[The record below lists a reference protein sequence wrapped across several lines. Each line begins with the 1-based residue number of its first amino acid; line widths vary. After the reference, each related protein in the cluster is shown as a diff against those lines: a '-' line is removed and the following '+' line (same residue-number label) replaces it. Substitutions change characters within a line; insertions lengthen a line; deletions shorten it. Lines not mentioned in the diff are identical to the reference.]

1 MKYIVPKMDEVLS
14 KMHLLNVKQE
24 FKEFGAVLELEDDE
38 IKNLKE
44 NITVIEPDYEFILRE
59 VPFTTVEGLKHLPII
74 VATIGSRVDS
84 SEISYEYELSSH
96 KWKEKNIQNQRI
108 PWICCYS
115 EANFIYASDYL
126 LGIDKLHQITQ
137 KLRRTLVIIGHVE
150 SQLPYFRYHSLTQEI
165 VNLYLETYKSIFVNS
180 VHREELYYYECQ
192 YSKKNIPN
200 EKRMVYTTKYEDEV
214 KALIKNWFRK
224 KEEVLSE
231 SKRQRSLYQDNFY
244 DRIPLNQRI
253 YVPLN
258 LLDDKDCSYYQEK
271 GLSTVCVGR
280 NYTFIYDERQKID
293 ALSEEIAH
301 HVLPTYMSP
310 ILSSSPIQKKAIKP
324 LNDYKQVAQDLKYQ
338 GENVYIGIIGTEGI
352 DYRKSYLRNESGA
365 TRVACIWEQGEG
377 SEGTY
382 YTANQINE
390 ALSLANP
397 GESVPLPEHE
407 EDETIVLQIAGG
419 KDRQYEGI
427 ATKAEFIAAKI
438 NKVPAAINKI
448 YGGVESKESVLMP
461 DILVAVHKLME
472 LAQLNNKSLV
482 IYIPYNT
489 NISAHDGTSILEE
502 ILSQLARQQGYTF
515 IIPTGEEG
523 DKNHHATLLNY
534 NNLLEQVS
542 LEVKEQTPNLVGII
556 YIKHVQS
563 SKFMLYSPTDKEHVV
578 KLENKVITYRDE
590 GTIYSTG
597 LLDDYNNGSQYILFS
612 IENMMPGTWTIK
624 LEQQSSVQGMIDLWL
639 SQQQLNPNVTLNP
652 SIPFTTLGSNAA
664 ADGPISV
671 TSFDSRNLVILG
683 SAGRG
688 FDWNGIVNP
697 ICASRGISILSSDG
711 GWKSVQGTA
720 IAGSTLLGAVASLY
734 NKWQV
739 EMNEPAA
746 NSLIMGNIVLSNLYQ
761 FQDVTYPDK
770 SQGYGVFQLELL
782 PQLLGTPIR

>member
-1 MKYIVPKMDEVLS
+1 MKYIVTKVDETLS
-14 KMHLLNVKQE
+14 KTHFLKVKQE
-24 FKEFGAVLELEDDE
+24 FKEFAAVLEIEDDE
-38 IKNLKE
+38 IENLKE
-44 NITVIEPDYEFILRE
+44 KVAAIEPDHEFILRE
-59 VPFTTVEGLKHLPII
+59 IPFTTVEGLTYLPII
-74 VATIGSRVDS
+74 VATIGKRLDS
-84 SEISYEYELSSH
+84 LEISYEYDFSSH
-96 KWKEKNIQNQRI
+96 KWKEKNIENQQI

-115 EANFIYASDYL
+115 ETNFIYASDYL
-126 LGIDKLHQITQ
+126 LGIDKLHQLAQ
-137 KLRRTLVIIGHVE
+137 KLGRTLVIIGHVE

-165 VNLYLETYKSIFVNS
+165 ANLYLETYKSIFINS

-192 YSKKNIPN
+192 HGKKNTPN
-200 EKRMVYTTKYEDEV
+200 KKRMVYTTKYEDEV
-214 KALIKNWFRK
+214 KALIKKWFRE
-224 KEEVLSE
+224 KEEVLPE
-231 SKRQRSLYQDNFY
+231 GKYQKPLYQDNFY
-244 DRIPLNQRI
+244 ERIPLNQKI
-253 YVPLN
+253 YVLLN

-293 ALSEEIAH
+293 ALREEIAH

-310 ILSSSPIQKKAIKP
+310 VLSPSPIHKEAIKP
-324 LNDYKQVAQDLKYQ
+324 METYKQVAQDLKYL
-338 GENVYIGIIGTEGI
+338 GENVYIGIIGTQGI

-365 TRVACIWEQGEG
+365 TRVACIWEQEQGNK
-377 SEGTY
+377 GTY
-382 YTANQINE
+382 FTSNQINE
-390 ALSLANP
+390 ALASVNP
-397 GESVPLPEHE
+397 GESVPLPEDG

-419 KDRQYEGI
+419 KDRKCEGI
-427 ATKAEFIAAKI
+427 ATKAEFLVAKI

-461 DILVAVHKLME
+461 DLLVAVHKLME

-489 NISAHDGTSILEE
+489 NISAHDGSSVLEE
-502 ILSQLARQQGYTF
+502 VLSGLSRQQGYTF

-523 DKNHHATLLNY
+523 DKKHHTTLVNCNHV
-534 NNLLEQVS
+534 LEQVS

-563 SKFMLYSPTDKEHVV
+563 SKFTLYSPTDKEHAV
-578 KLENKVITYRDE
+578 KLERKAITYKNE
-590 GTIYSTG
+590 GIIYSTG
-597 LLDDYNNGSQYILFS
+597 ILDDYNNGSQYILFS
-612 IENMMPGTWTIK
+612 IENMIPGTWTIK

-639 SQQQLNPNVTLNP
+639 SQQQLNPSVILNP

-664 ADGPISV
+664 IDGPISV
-671 TSFDSRNLVILG
+671 TSFDSRNFIILG

-688 FDWNGIVNP
+688 FGWNGIFNP
-697 ICASRGISILSSDG
+697 ICASRGVSILSSDD
-711 GWKSVQGTA
+711 GWKNVQGTA
-720 IAGSTLLGAVASLY
+720 IAGSTLLGSVATLY

-739 EMNEPAA
+739 ELEEPAA
-746 NSLIMGNIVLSNLYQ
+746 NSLIMSNIILSNLYQ
-761 FQDVTYPDK
+761 FQGVTYPDK